1 MAVSRRVIVTIGVVL
16 APLVLATAIYSRTSA
31 LQSLAPDAGSRPGS
45 TLAASGPPPTE
56 VAIPV
61 EGVVVVRGTLTTS
74 LSAAGR
80 AAAWRSTV
88 ITAQVSGRISG
99 LPAREGDRVS
109 AGQLLVSLDPAE
121 YGLAV
126 EEAEAARQDALWK
139 FKELTVLDDRIPD
152 ADVRRDRDQAARAR
166 SGLGAAEIRIRR
178 ARLDLARTRS
188 LAPFSGR
195 IASLKVVP
203 GQWVKQGEELMTL
216 VELDPLK
223 VEVEVLESEVGSVSL
238 GNVARVTFSAF
249 PGEVFTG
256 RVETINPLVDTE
268 TRTARATILVPNAL
282 GRILPG
288 MYARVSLDAQHHNN
302 RILVPRSAVVER
314 DRRTMVFVAEPADR
328 GEVAKWRYVTTG
340 LKNDSVVEILAGDG
354 NGTDGVQPG
363 ETVLTAGHANLI
375 HDARIRVVS
384 KAGSV
389 ASGP

>member
-1 MAVSRRVIVTIGVVL
+1 MAVSRRVIVTVSVVL
-16 APLVLATAIYSRTSA
+16 TSFVLATAIVSRSSPLEKSA
-31 LQSLAPDAGSRPGS
+31 LDVGAHQRGAP
-45 TLAASGPPPTE
+45 AASGPPPTE

-61 EGVVVVRGTLTTS
+61 EGVAAIRGTLTTS

-99 LPAREGDRVS
+99 LRAREGDRVPV
-109 AGQLLVSLDPAE
+109 GQLLLSLDPAE
-121 YGLAV
+121 YGLAL
-126 EEAEAARQDALWK
+126 EEAEAARQEALWK
-139 FKELTVLDDRIPD
+139 FKELTVGDDRIPN

-188 LAPFSGR
+188 VAPFSGR
-195 IASLKVVP
+195 IAALKVVP

-216 VELDPLK
+216 VALDPLK
-223 VEVEVLESEVGSVSL
+223 VEVEVLEGEVGSVSV

-268 TRTARATILVPNAL
+268 TRTARATILVPNAG

-288 MYARVSLDAQHHNN
+288 MYARVSLDAQHHKN

-340 LKNDSVVEILAGDG
+340 LKNDSFVEILAGDG

-363 ETVLTAGHANLI
+363 EIVLTAGHANLI
-375 HDARIRVVS
+375 HDARVRVVS
-384 KAGSV
+384 EAGSA
-389 ASGP
+389 ASSP